1 MGLFFSTECNNKN
14 EPTDVVSIAHPN
26 VGEEFQ
32 SRAATLQ
39 VLAELWEI
47 PELTSLSLCKL
58 GFNSPDNPRHVLLKP
73 AIQSEKGNEKEL
85 LL

>member
-1 MGLFFSTECNNKN
+1 MSFRLPTLTLGRNSNHARRRCRFSLNC
-14 EPTDVVSIAHPN
+14 
-26 VGEEFQ
+26 G
-32 SRAATLQ
+32 
-39 VLAELWEI
+39 EI